1 MIKTIAHLE
10 EAENICNKTRDTEII
25 VKLQGSQALKLTA
38 KKENRAKAL
47 CRLYYRKRA
56 IINC

>member
-38 KKENRAKAL
+38 KK
-47 CRLYYRKRA
+47 RKQSKSSMSLVLS
-56 IINC
+56 